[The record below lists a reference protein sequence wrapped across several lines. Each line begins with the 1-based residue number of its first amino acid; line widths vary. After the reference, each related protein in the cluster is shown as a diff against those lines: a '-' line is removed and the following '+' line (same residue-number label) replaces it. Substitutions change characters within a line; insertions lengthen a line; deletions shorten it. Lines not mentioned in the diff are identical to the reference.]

1 MSKESFNNIVDTV
14 SGIKAE
20 LLHYK
25 LLKPVN
31 NIDGNIVESVTLKD
45 DLTGADIERIAN
57 AGDKE
62 GTWMIA
68 LVATVSGLPM
78 AVVRSMSFKDV
89 KGISTIA
96 KSFLEDGEST
106 TDK

>member
-1 MSKESFNNIVDTV
+1 MENT
-14 SGIKAE
+14 
-20 LLHYK
+20 YK

-89 KGISTIA
+89 RGISTIA
-96 KSFLEDGEST
+96 KSFLEDGESA

>member
-1 MSKESFNNIVDTV
+1 MENT
-14 SGIKAE
+14 
-20 LLHYK
+20 YK
-25 LLKPVN
+25 LLKPVK
-31 NIDGNIVESVTLKD
+31 NIDGNVIESVTLKE

>member
-1 MSKESFNNIVDTV
+1 MENT
-14 SGIKAE
+14 
-20 LLHYK
+20 YK

-31 NIDGNIVESVTLKD
+31 NIDGSVIESVTIKD

-78 AVVRSMSFKDV
+78 AVVRAMSAKDV
-89 KGISTIA
+89 RGISTIA
-96 KSFLEDGEST
+96 KSFLEDGESA

>member
-1 MSKESFNNIVDTV
+1 MENT
-14 SGIKAE
+14 
-20 LLHYK
+20 YK
-25 LLKPVN
+25 LLKPVK
-31 NIDGNIVESVTLKD
+31 NIDGNVIESVTLKE

-78 AVVRSMSFKDV
+78 AVVRSMSFKNV